1 MKQLMEK
8 NYFELFNLQPIF
20 NINLELLESNYL
32 NLQIIYHPDKCIK
45 FDKKK
50 DFLFISSLINEGY
63 RILRNSLT
71 RAIYLLKLNDIDIDN
86 EMVAKEFTK
95 NDILEK
101 VLQLYERLNQ
111 LKDKEKMQFFI
122 NQIQNQINQI
132 TTIISEEFTKNDYT
146 KVAYLTIELK
156 YLTIFVKNTQKL
168 LQE

>member
-1 MKQLMEK
+1 
-8 NYFELFNLQPIF
+8 
-20 NINLELLESNYL
+20 
-32 NLQIIYHPDKCIK
+32 
-45 FDKKK
+45 
-50 DFLFISSLINEGY
+50 
-63 RILRNSLT
+63 
-71 RAIYLLKLNDIDIDN
+71 
-86 EMVAKEFTK
+86 MVAKEFTK